1 MHLSSLDSTI
11 IEEVIDTMT
20 PINDEVFA
28 HVSNIAK
35 RNIFYAGWEGI
46 AIADTFAIGFGAL
59 MMVVIVKGR

>member
-1 MHLSSLDSTI
+1 
-11 IEEVIDTMT
+11 MT
-20 PINDEVFA
+20 PIKDEVFA

-35 RNIFYAGWEGI
+35 RNISYAGREGI